1 MPPNV
6 NVSTTTNQ
14 YLAPF
19 WVDQVLRDNYF
30 FGKILGKTKKWDGS
44 QMLFPIKYQKGVA
57 SVAFNGFDLLPI
69 TQQPVS
75 VSMTFYPTFVA
86 TNVALAG
93 SDLSTNDTREQR
105 LKLMKVIMESR
116 SQDAADD
123 LGNFLQGDGT
133 SFGGKA
139 PSGLANIVDN
149 GTVAANYGGLSRAT
163 YSGLNATV
171 TASGGTISLVKVRT
185 LWNAISDGPVKPDFI
200 ITDYTTWGY
209 FEQLQTPFQRNT
221 SDFRGAGERSMTAS
235 TSGYSEQIW
244 DGMVISRDKK
254 ITTGN
259 FYMLNLNLMSWYG
272 LKWWEG
278 DRVSPKAKDI
288 EGNVYENRMYAPGD
302 AFTWTGMIRA
312 YNQGTVNGF
321 MIVGGQLIALAP
333 FRNAVL
339 TGVAGV

>member
-1 MPPNV
+1 MPPGV
-6 NVSTTTNQ
+6 NITTTTNQ

-30 FGKILGKTKKWDGS
+30 FGKIMQKTKKWNGS

-75 VSMTFYPTFVA
+75 VNMTFYPTFIA

-93 SDLSTNDTREQR
+93 SDLSVNATPMQTLQ
-105 LKLMKVIMESR
+105 LMKVTMESR

-123 LGNFLQGDGT
+123 VGNFLQGDGS

-139 PSGLANIVDN
+139 PNGLANTVDN
-149 GTVAANYGGLSRAT
+149 GTVAATYGGLSRSQYT
-163 YSGLNATV
+163 GLNATV

-185 LWNAISDGPVKPDFI
+185 LWNAISDGPVIPDFI

-209 FEQLQTPFQRNT
+209 FEQLQTSYQRNNQ
-221 SDFRGAGERSMTAS
+221 DFSPAGRTVAQ
-235 TSGYSEQIW
+235 TSGYTEQRW
-244 DGMVISRDKK
+244 DGMIISRDKK
-254 ITTGN
+254 VTTGY
-259 FYMLNLNLMSWYG
+259 FYMLNLEQTMHWYG

-278 DRVSPKAKDI
+278 EKVSPKAKDI
-288 EGNVYENRMYAPGD
+288 QGNVYEDKIYAPGD

-321 MIVGGQLIALAP
+321 MILGGQLICTAP
-333 FRNAVL
+333 FRNGVL
-339 TGVAGV
+339 TGIAGV